1 MLCFKALKN
10 EKQDTHVCH
19 ICLLAKQKHL
29 PFKSRKNICASSFE
43 LVHIDTWGL
52 FSVPTI
58 DGCRYFLTIV
68 DVHSRATWIY
78 LLKNK
83 SDVLHVFPQF
93 IAMVENQFKTKVQ
106 SLRSDNAHELKFADL
121 FLEKSII
128 AYHFCPETPQQNFVV
143 ERKHQHILNV
153 ARALLFQSN
162 VPLEFWGDYVM
173 TAVFLIKIGFLLQ
186 S

>member
-58 DGCRYFLTIV
+58 DGCRYFLAIV
-68 DVHSRATWIY
+68 DDHSRATWIY

-83 SDVLHVFPQF
+83 SDVLHVFPGF
-93 IAMVENQFKTKVQ
+93 IAMVENQFKMKVQ
-106 SLRSDNAHELKFADL
+106 SVRSDNAHELKFADL
-121 FLEKSII
+121 FLEKGII
-128 AYHFCPETPQQNFVV
+128 AYHSCHETPQQNSVV

-162 VPLEFWGDYVM
+162 VPLEFWGDCVM

>member
-1 MLCFKALKN
+1 MKNKILMFVISVFLLNKSTYLLNLERAYALHPLN
-10 EKQDTHVCH
+10 LFTLIHEVY
-19 ICLLAKQKHL
+19 
-29 PFKSRKNICASSFE
+29 SF
-43 LVHIDTWGL
+43 
-52 FSVPTI
+52 PTI

-68 DVHSRATWIY
+68 DDHSRATWIY

-83 SDVLHVFPQF
+83 SDVLHVFPGF
-93 IAMVENQFKTKVQ
+93 IAMVENQFKMKVQ
-106 SLRSDNAHELKFADL
+106 SVRSDNAHELKFADL
-121 FLEKSII
+121 FLEKGII
-128 AYHFCPETPQQNFVV
+128 AYHSCHETPQQNSVV

-162 VPLEFWGDYVM
+162 VPLEFWGDCVM